1 MAARGPSDADG
12 GCFADINVT
21 PLVDV
26 TLVLLIIFMVAA
38 PMIVATPSI
47 KVQLPK
53 AASAEETE
61 KSTLALALEKQE
73 GDKFRLLVNGDES
86 DEQSVR
92 ALIPKL
98 LEKDQELQAVIA
110 ADKGLPYGAVMHLVD
125 LVKSA
130 GVHKFALNTDP
141 TPE

>member
-1 MAARGPSDADG
+1 MAGGGPSDGEGVFDA
-12 GCFADINVT
+12 INVT

-53 AASAEETE
+53 AVSAEETE
-61 KSTLALALEKQE
+61 KSTLALALEKQPD
-73 GDKFRLLVNGDES
+73 DKYRLLVNGDES
-86 DEQSVR
+86 DEASVR

-98 LEKDQELQAVIA
+98 LEKDHDLQAVIA

>member
-1 MAARGPSDADG
+1 MAGGGPSDGEGVFDA
-12 GCFADINVT
+12 INVT

-61 KSTLALALEKQE
+61 KSTLALALEKQAD
-73 GDKFRLLVNGDES
+73 DKYRLLVNGDES
-86 DEQSVR
+86 DEASVR

-98 LEKDQELQAVIA
+98 LEKDHDLQAVIA

>member
-1 MAARGPSDADG
+1 MAGGGPSDADG
-12 GCFADINVT
+12 GVFDAINVT

-38 PMIVATPSI
+38 PMIVATPAI

-61 KSTLALALEKQE
+61 KSTLALALEKQPN
-73 GDKFRLLVNGDES
+73 DTYRLLVNGDES

-98 LEKDQELQAVIA
+98 LEKDQDLQAVIA